1 MKKIIL
7 ALCIAASLAAC
18 SKVPAGHVGV
28 KVYLLGGSKGVESEE
43 LGVGRYWIGINEEL
57 YLFPTFTQNTVWTQ
71 ADEGGSPG
79 DESIS
84 FQTKE
89 GLRVNADF
97 GVSYSIRPDK
107 VTTIFQ
113 KYRKGIDEITHLYVR
128 NMVRDALVNEASK
141 LSVEEVYSSG
151 KVALIDAVTADV
163 RKQVSDI
170 GINIEKVYL
179 IGDMRLPQNVIAAIN
194 SKIGATQK
202 AQQRENEIREAEA
215 EAAKKVATAKGEA
228 ESILMVA
235 KAQADANKLLSES
248 ITTTLVNYKSLEK
261 WDGKLPYMTGGG
273 AIPMIQV
280 PSAQ

>member
-1 MKKIIL
+1 MKKIVL
-7 ALCIAASLAAC
+7 AVCVAASLAAC

-43 LGVGRYWIGINEEL
+43 LGVGRYWIGWNEDL
-57 YLFPTFTQNTVWTQ
+57 YLFPTFTQNTVWTKE
-71 ADEGGSPG
+71 DN
-79 DESIS
+79 ESIS

-89 GLRVNADF
+89 GLRVDADF
-97 GVSYSIRPDK
+97 GVSYAIRPDK

-113 KYRKGIDEITHLYVR
+113 KYRKGIDEITDIYVR

-163 RKQVSDI
+163 RKQVQDI

-179 IGDMRLPQNVIAAIN
+179 IGDMRLPDNVIAAIN
-194 SKIGATQK
+194 AKIGATQK

-215 EAAKKVATAKGEA
+215 DAAKKVAAAKGEA

-273 AIPMIQV
+273 AVPMIQI
-280 PSAQ
+280 PNAQ